1 MISTQLIIYCINPRC
16 NSPINPIGDSVC
28 ATCQTPLV
36 HRYLWATGSLS
47 AKISPGTRVAQR
59 YEVISPQIWLD
70 TQPGLLPDIPEE
82 LPTEVIPYLRLYQER
97 LHLPQAY
104 GFASNF
110 EGDTTDILLLEN
122 VPIDERGNIY
132 PTIVEAWEQA
142 TAVRQVY
149 WLWQILQ
156 LWTPLSEL
164 GLSRSL
170 LVVDNLR
177 VQGWCVRLLELYQ
190 TPADEK
196 LSLRNLGECWQFWVA
211 SAKASVAKG
220 LQNIVQ
226 QMCDEVE
233 LETINIQ
240 LNNLL
245 LASAAELPLVLKV
258 AGSTDIGPIMAQ
270 NEDACYPNALS
281 NLDKK
286 LHPQG
291 DGVFGHGESGI
302 GHEEEVTNA
311 QSPMPHAAEQLSL
324 STDKGMEF
332 PVAFNELLLPHL
344 SIVCDGIGGH
354 EGGEVASKLAVE
366 SVKLQIRALLKE
378 VTEQTVLVPPE
389 LLQEQLEA
397 SLRVVNNLISARNNQ
412 QKRQGKERMATTI
425 VMAVQVPQRVHTS
438 TGWQSNNTHEL
449 YLANVGDSRA
459 YWITRNYCQ
468 LLTVD
473 DDVATR
479 EVRYAK
485 SLYRKA
491 LLRADASALTQAL
504 GTRDA
509 EFMRLKVQ
517 RLIIEEDGILLLC
530 SDGLSDNNWVEQS
543 WQDYAIPV
551 LTGELTVEDAVRN
564 WIDLANEKNG
574 RDNTSVVLTYCRVS
588 PEYLVP
594 VTPTLPEEI
603 IEAEIQEEPE
613 EPKEEKLEELEE
625 LEEPISFTESSQTL
639 LDLDLDLDLS
649 EEPVLSP
656 EIPPTLITKPKRGK
670 GLIMVGGVLALLL
683 GGTSL
688 GLLAWWQF
696 NPQGFQQVCRQ
707 LPQGV
712 QQMCPPGK

>member
-1 MISTQLIIYCINPRC
+1 M
-16 NSPINPIGDSVC
+16 GDSDC
-28 ATCQTPLV
+28 ASCQTPLV

-47 AKISPGTRVAQR
+47 AQISPGTKVANR
-59 YEVISPQIWLD
+59 YEVISHQIWLD
-70 TQPGLLPDIPEE
+70 TQPGLPPDVPEE
-82 LPTEVIPYLRLYQER
+82 LPKEVIPYLRLYQER

-104 GFASNF
+104 GFAYY
-110 EGDTTDILLLEN
+110 EEDTTDILLLEN
-122 VPIDERGNIY
+122 APIDQTGNIY

-164 GLSRSL
+164 GLTRSL

-190 TPADEK
+190 TPTDEK
-196 LSLRNLGECWQFWVA
+196 ISLQNLGECWQFWVA
-211 SAKASVAKG
+211 SAKTSVAKG

-226 QMCDEVE
+226 QMCEIDIE
-233 LETINIQ
+233 LEAINIQ

-270 NEDACYPNALS
+270 NEDACYPNALTE
-281 NLDKK
+281 LD
-286 LHPQG
+286 
-291 DGVFGHGESGI
+291 
-302 GHEEEVTNA
+302 
-311 QSPMPHAAEQLSL
+311 
-324 STDKGMEF
+324 EF
-332 PVAFNELLLPHL
+332 LLPHL

-354 EGGEVASKLAVE
+354 EGGEVASKLAVQ
-366 SVKLQIRALLKE
+366 SVKLQIRALLAE

-397 SLRVVNNLISARNNQ
+397 SLRVVNNLICARNNE

-425 VMAVQVPQRVHTS
+425 VMALQVPQRVQTS

-459 YWITRNYCQ
+459 YWITHDYCQ

-479 EVRYAK
+479 EVRFTK

-491 LLRADASALTQAL
+491 LFRPDANALTQAL
-504 GTRDA
+504 GTRDS
-509 EFMRLKVQ
+509 ESLRLKIQ
-517 RLIIEEDGILLLC
+517 RFIVEEDGILLLC

-551 LTGELTVEDAVRN
+551 LAGQLTVEDAVSN

-588 PEYLVP
+588 PEYLIP
-594 VTPTLPEEI
+594 VTPPLPEEI
-603 IEAEIQEEPE
+603 IEAEIQEEQ
-613 EPKEEKLEELEE
+613 EELEE
-625 LEEPISFTESSQTL
+625 LEEPISFTENSPIL
-639 LDLDLDLDLS
+639 PDLDLELDNMS
-649 EEPVLSP
+649 EEPPLSS
-656 EIPPTLITKPKRGK
+656 EIPPTLITKPNGGKR
-670 GLIMVGGVLALLL
+670 LVMLGGVLALLV

-688 GLLAWWQF
+688 GLFAWWQI
-696 NPQGFQQVCRQ
+696 NPQGFQQMCRQ
-707 LPQGV
+707 LPQRL
-712 QQMCPPGK
+712 QQVCLPGK

>member
-1 MISTQLIIYCINPRC
+1 MISTQLIIYCINPGC
-16 NSPINPIGDSVC
+16 NRPINPMGDSVC
-28 ATCQTPLV
+28 TSCQTPLV

-47 AKISPGTRVAQR
+47 AQISPGTKVADR
-59 YEVISPQIWLD
+59 YEVISQQIWLD
-70 TQPGLLPDIPEE
+70 TQPGLPPDVPEE
-82 LPTEVIPYLRLYQER
+82 LPKEVIPYLRLYQQR

-104 GFASNF
+104 GFASTL

-122 VPIDERGNIY
+122 IPIDETGNIY

-164 GLSRSL
+164 GFSRSL
-170 LVVDNLR
+170 LLVDNLR

-196 LSLRNLGECWQFWVA
+196 LSLQNLGECWQFWVA

-226 QMCDEVE
+226 QMCETEVE
-233 LETINIQ
+233 LEAISTQ

-245 LASAAELPLVLKV
+245 LASAAELPLSLKV
-258 AGSTDIGPIMAQ
+258 AGSTDIGPVMPQ
-270 NEDACYPNALS
+270 NEDTCYPNALS
-281 NLDKK
+281 DLDE
-286 LHPQG
+286 P
-291 DGVFGHGESGI
+291 
-302 GHEEEVTNA
+302 
-311 QSPMPHAAEQLSL
+311 
-324 STDKGMEF
+324 
-332 PVAFNELLLPHL
+332 LLPYL

-366 SVKLQIRALLKE
+366 SVKLQIRALLAQ

-397 SLRVVNNLISARNNQ
+397 SLRVVNNVICARNDE
-412 QKRQGKERMATTI
+412 QKRQGRERMATTI
-425 VMAVQVPQRVHTS
+425 IMALQVPQRVQTS

-459 YWITRNYCQ
+459 YWITHNYCQ

-479 EVRYAK
+479 EVRFAK

-491 LLRADASALTQAL
+491 LLRPDASALTQAL
-504 GTRDA
+504 GTRDS
-509 EFMRLKVQ
+509 ESLRLRVQ
-517 RLIIEEDGILLLC
+517 RFIVEEDGILLLC

-543 WQDYAIPV
+543 WQNYAIPV
-551 LTGELTVEDAVRN
+551 LTGQLTLEDAVHN
-564 WIDLANEKNG
+564 WINLANEKNG
-574 RDNTSVVLTYCRVS
+574 RDNTSVVLTCCRVL

-594 VTPTLPEEI
+594 LTPALPEEI
-603 IEAEIQEEPE
+603 IEAEIQEQPQEAE
-613 EPKEEKLEELEE
+613 EQEGL
-625 LEEPISFTESSQTL
+625 ISFTESSRSL
-639 LDLDLDLDLS
+639 LDLDLNLDLS
-649 EEPVLSP
+649 EEPFTSP
-656 EIPPTLITKPKRGK
+656 KIPPILIPKHNRGNR
-670 GLIMVGGVLALLL
+670 LIMLGGVLALLV

-688 GLLAWWQF
+688 GLFAWWQI
-696 NPQGFQQVCRQ
+696 NPQGFQQMCRQ
-707 LPQGV
+707 LPLKV
-712 QQMCPPGK
+712 QQLCPHTVH